1 MSRAE
6 GVRAASQVPCP
17 VTLNSEP
24 DIDAFAEGL
33 TALRREEFDQ
43 AVERLERA
51 EDLAPVDA
59 NVPAYLSS
67 AYLATG
73 RPDEASAAVERALA
87 LDPDGFAPRLKSGE
101 LALRLGNLA
110 HAEREFL
117 AALRVA
123 VPGTP
128 EMTVARRWLAIT
140 REQLRRSVNRRALFP
155 RLPRLAGLPRIGRRS
170 RLTVEEEHP

>member
-1 MSRAE
+1 MTPNRGS
-6 GVRAASQVPCP
+6 
-17 VTLNSEP
+17 
-24 DIDAFAEGL
+24 DIDAFADGL
-33 TALRREEFDQ
+33 SALRREEFDQ
-43 AVERLERA
+43 AVERLQAA
-51 EDLAPVDA
+51 EVLDPVDA
-59 NVPAYLSS
+59 NVPAYLSG

-73 RPDEASAAVERALA
+73 RPDEASAAIDRALS

-101 LALRLGNLA
+101 LALRLGNLT

-117 AALRVA
+117 GALRVA
-123 VPGTP
+123 MPGTP

-170 RLTVEEEHP
+170 PLRVEEEPS